1 MHYEITVQVEA
12 DPATVWETLIDVERW
27 PEWTASMR
35 EVKRLDTGPM
45 ELGSRARIRQPKM
58 PVLVWEVTGFE
69 EGHEF
74 TWSSRSAG
82 VRTVGIHRVS
92 ANPDGTS
99 TVFLAI
105 DMTGALAPLVNLFTG
120 AQTRRYLELEGHGLK
135 HRSEGA

>member
-1 MHYEITVQVEA
+1 MHIEITVDIEA
-12 DPATVWETLIDVERW
+12 DPATVWEELIDVERW

-45 ELGSRARIRQPKM
+45 ALGSRARIRQPKM

-69 EGHEF
+69 EGREF
-74 TWSSRSAG
+74 TWSSHSAG
-82 VRTVGIHRVS
+82 VSTAGIHRVS

-99 TVFLAI
+99 TVFLAV
-105 DMTGALAPLVNLFTG
+105 DQTGVLAPLVGLFTG
-120 AQTRRYLELEGHGLK
+120 AQTRRYLGLEAHGLK